1 MLNSIKDFLD
11 EIEALEELEY
21 DLLEEDR
28 MEEFYGVGMEI
39 RSRQAE
45 LIDRLLEQNQKV
57 KPVDKKILH

>member
-28 MEEFYGVGMEI
+28 MEEFYEVGMEI